1 MKPFSLSLESVFHF
15 NQAFDGATSLRRS
28 TPYPPSSFPDYFSV
42 LSFLSILLSPSFS
55 LFLTFPHTSFSLF
68 ELTGPISCVV
78 DCGNLEAPFTIYL
91 LFVLKS
97 VVFVSTFFSL
107 ASFFLPFL
115 TFDCVS
121 SFFFFVSFLLV
132 VLYLVLF
139 VSFLC

>member
-1 MKPFSLSLESVFHF
+1 MSFTSTKLLMAPLHCGALPHTLLLLFLIILVFF
-15 NQAFDGATSLRRS
+15 R
-28 TPYPPSSFPDYFSV
+28 
-42 LSFLSILLSPSFS
+42 SFLYFYHHPSLYFLPFPILP
-55 LFLTFPHTSFSLF
+55 FSLF

-78 DCGNLEAPFTIYL
+78 DCGNLEAPFTLYL